1 MTTPRRD
8 FLNWLGASGAFAAM
22 PNLSAGNHE
31 SSLQPVSDK
40 WDMSWC
46 DRIKGK
52 VRAVFDSPEIS
63 DGSAVFRAQVWRDEY
78 KEVYATSLADTTTVT
93 VLRHKGIALA
103 MNDEYWARFKIGEKA
118 SMRTADDKEWL
129 TANPVNKPDPTAPP
143 AYASYSLPAL
153 LASGG
158 IVLACNM
165 AFSRSVVGNFKTEG
179 KLSDDDARKEALAH
193 LVPGVILQ
201 PSGVFATLRAQ
212 QAGCSYLLA
221 S

>member
-1 MTTPRRD
+1 MPTPRRD
-8 FLNWLGASGAFAAM
+8 FLTWLGASGTFAAM
-22 PNLSAGNHE
+22 PSLSTGDHAASHR
-31 SSLQPVSDK
+31 PVSDT

-46 DRIKGK
+46 DRITGK

-63 DGSAVFRAQVWRDEY
+63 DGDAVFRALVWRDQY
-78 KEVYATSLADTTTVT
+78 KEVYGTSLADTTAVT

-118 SMRTADDKEWL
+118 KVRTPDDKDWA
-129 TANPVNKPDPTAPP
+129 TANPVSKPSPDAPP
-143 AYASYSLPAL
+143 QFANYSLPAL

-165 AFSRSVVGNFKTEG
+165 AFSGSVVGKFKKEG
-179 KLSDDDARKEALAH
+179 KLTDEEARKQALAH

-212 QAGCSYLLA
+212 QAGCSFLLA